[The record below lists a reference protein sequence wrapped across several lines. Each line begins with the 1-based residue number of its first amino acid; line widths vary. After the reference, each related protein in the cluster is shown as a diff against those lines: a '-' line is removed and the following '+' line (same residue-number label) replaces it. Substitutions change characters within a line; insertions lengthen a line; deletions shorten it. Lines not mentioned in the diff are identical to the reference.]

1 MYKTTVIKDL
11 KKSLQRAV
19 SNTGSGPTSELEHRF
34 IALLLENLEDTYLRE
49 YRYEIMYILL
59 CYSTLSAKKQ
69 DNIEKAVQIE
79 TEDNDLG
86 GLAW

>member
-1 MYKTTVIKDL
+1 MYNTMVIKDL

-19 SNTGSGPTSELEHRF
+19 SNTGYGPTSELEHRF

-69 DNIEKAVQIE
+69 DNIEKAIQIE

-86 GLAW
+86 GLEW